1 MHAVQASGVLVLL
14 SPVWIEELYQQV
26 LLRNLLGDAGY
37 QNQHTATLVS
47 MLTGTFTHPDP
58 S

>member
-1 MHAVQASGVLVLL
+1 MSGVQASGVLVLL
-14 SPVWIEELYQQV
+14 SPVWLEELYQQV

-37 QNQHTATLVS
+37 QNQHTLVS
-47 MLTGTFTHPDP
+47 MLTGTHTLADA